1 MKEINKD
8 TLYRLYVVE
17 GKAMNEIAD
26 EIKVSVGSVYKY
38 IHKYGIPARPPHKGF
53 LGHKHSEE
61 VKRKIGAIHKNK
73 VVSQETR
80 KKISVIKTVKGIGH
94 KKKRWDRYIAIY
106 FPDHPKSSKDGYIM
120 EHDLVMEALIG
131 RHLKDNE
138 CVHHI
143 NEKRDDNRKENLKLM
158 TIKDHMSYHATKRW
172 ERIREKEGM
181 TY

>member
-1 MKEINKD
+1 M
-8 TLYRLYVVE
+8 R
-17 GKAMNEIAD
+17 
-26 EIKVSVGSVYKY
+26 
-38 IHKYGIPARPPHKGF
+38 
-53 LGHKHSEE
+53 
-61 VKRKIGAIHKNK
+61 
-73 VVSQETR
+73 
-80 KKISVIKTVKGIGH
+80 
-94 KKKRWDRYIAIY
+94 
-106 FPDHPKSSKDGYIM
+106 
-120 EHDLVMEALIG
+120 MEALIG